1 MDRCAT
7 EEPSLVDLGS
17 GHLVACHL
25 YDQAE

>member
-7 EEPSLVDLGS
+7 EEPPFTNFGP
-17 GHLVACHL
+17 GHEAACHL